1 MTFSLLQ
8 GGCIIRA
15 GFLDDIKQAYE
26 RNKELEN
33 LILDDWFAER
43 LAERQNSWRETI
55 KLAITSGKNTA
66 CHLFAVI
73 GAELTVMQLSS
84 ISVCC

>member
-1 MTFSLLQ
+1 MSLQ

-33 LILDDWFAER
+33 LILDDWFAQR

-55 KLAITSGKNTA
+55 KLAITSGEGPA
-66 CHLFAVI
+66 CLLADVG
-73 GAELTVMQLSS
+73 GADVTVLQVVGV
-84 ISVCC
+84 SVCC